1 MEARDY
7 GYRRNTA
14 FAASIASYG
23 SMKLTL
29 KPLSEQTIVV
39 TGASSG
45 IGLATA
51 LQAAEAGAQVVLA
64 ARNEAALQKIVADI
78 TAHGG
83 KAIYVVTDVSKHDEI
98 DHLAQQAIAHFGGFD
113 TWVNNAGLGLWGR
126 LEEVSDED
134 HRQLFDINF
143 WGIVYGSVTAL
154 RTLKQRGGAL
164 INLGSVASDFAFPM
178 QSMYSVT
185 KHAILGYTDALR
197 RELID
202 EEAPVSVTLIQPAS
216 IGTPFHE
223 HAKNYTG
230 RAKKLPPPVYAPE
243 DVARAILYAAEHPKR
258 SIHVGGAGKIMG
270 IAEKLIPALNDKASS
285 VMIKSQFDDG
295 GDNTAGGAEAN
306 SLWQAGQ
313 DGNVR
318 GHHASIRRS
327 IFTNAE
333 LHPAF
338 TWSIVA
344 LAASGLGLAFARKR
358 RS

>member
-1 MEARDY
+1 M
-7 GYRRNTA
+7 
-14 FAASIASYG
+14 SL
-23 SMKLTL
+23 KL
-29 KPLSEQTIVV
+29 KPLSEQIIVV

-51 LQAAEAGAQVVLA
+51 LRAAKAGAQVVLA
-64 ARNEAALQKIVADI
+64 SRNEPALKQIVDGI
-78 TAHGG
+78 TAEGG
-83 KAIYVVTDVSKHDEI
+83 KAIYVVTDVSKHAEVDN
-98 DHLAQQAIAHFGGFD
+98 LAQQTIAHFGTFD

-154 RTLKQRGGAL
+154 RTLRQHGGAL

-197 RELID
+197 RELLD
-202 EEAPVSVTLIQPAS
+202 ERAPVSVTLIQPAS

-258 SIHVGGAGKIMG
+258 SIHIGGAGKIMS
-270 IAEKLIPALNDKASS
+270 IADKLLPSINDKASS
-285 VMIKSQFDDG
+285 IMIESQFKEG
-295 GDNTAGGAEAN
+295 AENTAGGAEAN
-306 SLWQAGQ
+306 SLWQPGQ

-318 GHHASIRRS
+318 GEHASIRRS
-327 IFTNAE
+327 VFTNVDFI
-333 LHPAF
+333 LHLVGALSLSLQPASVCCWRG
-338 TWSIVA
+338 TGDPKGTA
-344 LAASGLGLAFARKR
+344 
-358 RS
+358 

>member
-1 MEARDY
+1 
-7 GYRRNTA
+7 
-14 FAASIASYG
+14 
-23 SMKLTL
+23 MKLTL
-29 KPLSEQTIVV
+29 KPISEQTIVV

-64 ARNEAALQKIVADI
+64 ARNEVALQKIVADI
-78 TAHGG
+78 TSKGG
-83 KAIYVVTDVSKHDEI
+83 KAIYVVADVSKHEDI
-98 DHLAQQAIAHFGGFD
+98 DSLAQQAISHFGGFD

-126 LEEVSDED
+126 LEEVSDAD

-154 RTLKQRGGAL
+154 KTLKQRGGAL
-164 INLGSVASDFAFPM
+164 INLGSVASDFAFPI

-197 RELID
+197 RELLD
-202 EEAPVSVTLIQPAS
+202 EKAPVSVTLIQPAS

-223 HAKNYTG
+223 HAKNYTSK
-230 RAKKLPPPVYAPE
+230 AKKLPPPVYAPE
-243 DVARAILYAAEHPKR
+243 DVARAILYAAEHPRR
-258 SIHVGGAGKIMG
+258 SIHVGGAGKIMSL
-270 IAEKLIPALNDKASS
+270 AEKLMPGLNDKASS
-285 VMIKSQFDDG
+285 IMVKSQFG
-295 GDNTAGGAEAN
+295 GGADNTAGGAEAN

-318 GHHASIRRS
+318 GNHASIRRS
-327 IFTNAE
+327 MFTNVE
-333 LHPAF
+333 LHPALG
-338 TWSIVA
+338 WSVVA
-344 LAASGLGLAFARKR
+344 LAATGLGVAFARKA

>member
-1 MEARDY
+1 
-7 GYRRNTA
+7 
-14 FAASIASYG
+14 
-23 SMKLTL
+23 MKITL

-64 ARNEAALQKIVADI
+64 SRNEAALKQIVADI
-78 TAHGG
+78 TAKGG
-83 KAIYVVTDVSKHDEI
+83 KAIYVTTDVSRHEEI
-98 DHLAQQAIAHFGGFD
+98 DNLADQAIAHFGGFD

-126 LEEVSDED
+126 LEEVSDAD

-164 INLGSVASDFAFPM
+164 VNLGSVASDFAFPM

-197 RELID
+197 RELLD

-230 RAKKLPPPVYAPE
+230 KAKKLPPPVYAPE

-258 SIHVGGAGKIMG
+258 SIHVGGAGKIMS
-270 IAEKLIPALNDKASS
+270 IADKLLPGLNDKASS
-285 VMIKSQFDDG
+285 LMIKSQFKEG
-295 GDNTAGGAEAN
+295 AENTAGGSEAN
-306 SLWQAGQ
+306 SLWQAGV

-318 GHHASIRRS
+318 GDHASIRRS
-327 IFTNAE
+327 VFTTAE
-333 LHPAF
+333 LHPAISWGF
-338 TWSIVA
+338 AALVA
-344 LAASGLGLAFARKR
+344 AGVALAFARKD

>member
-1 MEARDY
+1 MLL
-7 GYRRNTA
+7 
-14 FAASIASYG
+14 
-23 SMKLTL
+23 KL
-29 KPLSEQTIVV
+29 KSLSEQTIVV

-51 LQAAEAGAQVVLA
+51 LQAAKAGARVVLA
-64 ARNEAALQKIVADI
+64 ARNEAALKQIVSGI
-78 TAHGG
+78 TADGG
-83 KAIYVVTDVSKHDEI
+83 KAIYVVTDVSKHAEI
-98 DHLAQQAIAHFGGFD
+98 DNLAQQAIAHFGTFD

-143 WGIVYGSVTAL
+143 WGIVYGSITAL

-202 EEAPVSVTLIQPAS
+202 ENAPVSVTLIQPAS

-230 RAKKLPPPVYAPE
+230 KAKKLPPPVYAPE

-258 SIHVGGAGKIMG
+258 SIHVGGAGKIMS
-270 IAEKLIPALNDKASS
+270 IADKLLPGLNDKAASI
-285 VMIKSQFDDG
+285 MIKSQFKEG
-295 GDNTAGGAEAN
+295 AENTAGGPEAN
-306 SLWQAGQ
+306 SLWQPGQ

-318 GHHASIRRS
+318 GDHASIRRS
-327 IFTNAE
+327 VSTNVE
-333 LHPAF
+333 LHPAVGWSLVAL
-338 TWSIVA
+338 TATAISIV
-344 LAASGLGLAFARKR
+344 LARKG

>member
-1 MEARDY
+1 MAS
-7 GYRRNTA
+7 NTGM
-14 FAASIASYG
+14 SL
-23 SMKLTL
+23 KL
-29 KPLSEQTIVV
+29 KPLSEQIIVV

-51 LQAAEAGAQVVLA
+51 LRAAKAGAQVVLA
-64 ARNEAALQKIVADI
+64 SRNEPALKQIVDGI
-78 TAHGG
+78 TAEGG
-83 KAIYVVTDVSKHDEI
+83 NAIYVVTDVSKHAEVDN
-98 DHLAQQAIAHFGGFD
+98 LAQQTIAHFGTFD

-126 LEEVSDED
+126 FEEVSDED

-154 RTLKQRGGAL
+154 RTLRQHGGAL

-197 RELID
+197 RELLD
-202 EEAPVSVTLIQPAS
+202 ERAPVSVTLIQPAS

-258 SIHVGGAGKIMG
+258 SIHIGGAGKIMS
-270 IAEKLIPALNDKASS
+270 IADKLLPSINDKASS
-285 VMIKSQFDDG
+285 IMTESQFKEG
-295 GDNTAGGAEAN
+295 AENTAGGAEAN
-306 SLWQAGQ
+306 SLWQPGQ

-318 GHHASIRRS
+318 G
-327 IFTNAE
+327 
-333 LHPAF
+333 
-338 TWSIVA
+338 
-344 LAASGLGLAFARKR
+344 
-358 RS
+358 

>member
-1 MEARDY
+1 M
-7 GYRRNTA
+7 
-14 FAASIASYG
+14 S
-23 SMKLTL
+23 LTL

-51 LQAAEAGAQVVLA
+51 LQAARAGARVVLA
-64 ARNEAALQKIVADI
+64 SRNEAALEQIVANI
-78 TAHGG
+78 TAEGG
-83 KAIYVVTDVSKHDEI
+83 KAIYVVTDVSKHAEI
-98 DHLAQQAIAHFGGFD
+98 DRLAEQAIAHFGSFD

-143 WGIVYGSVTAL
+143 WGVVYGSVTAL
-154 RTLKQRGGAL
+154 RTLKQHGGAL

-197 RELID
+197 RELLD
-202 EEAPVSVTLIQPAS
+202 EKAPVSVTLIQPAS

-230 RAKKLPPPVYAPE
+230 KAKKLPPPVYAPE

-258 SIHVGGAGKIMG
+258 SIHVGGAGKIMSV
-270 IAEKLIPALNDKASS
+270 ADKLMPGLNDKASS
-285 VMIKSQFDDG
+285 LIIKSEFTPG
-295 GDNTAGGAEAN
+295 AENTAGGAEAN
-306 SLWQAGQ
+306 SLWQSGQ
-313 DGNVR
+313 DGKVR
-318 GHHASIRRS
+318 GEHASIRRS
-327 IFTNAE
+327 VFTNAE
-333 LHPAF
+333 LHPALS
-338 TWSIVA
+338 WSLLA
-344 LAASGLGLAFARKR
+344 LAATGVGLAVARKR
-358 RS
+358 SS